1 MKRIL
6 ALLAALGFIFTLAAQ
21 QPVRDPSTAER
32 VATPENLGAA
42 ATTTEGE
49 SGAEAVA
56 APGSDAGAQRPLR
69 MKKTGASPY
78 FGYVSK
84 YFYRSNPLMADGP
97 LTQQKTAMWTNTF
110 FAGMGLGAHEVGDSV
125 ITPYAG
131 ASWTVND
138 FIEGGLDSLNYNS
151 TGAYAM
157 LLAQYANGWSSR
169 IGVNYFSDV
178 ETATDTQ
185 SYAEFNPNIGL
196 MKAHSFPGFQAV
208 IDLSA
213 GLHRTNSDAFDSTT
227 HANITDDLDNW
238 DVTAKLALHKQIG
251 RVKVTPAYR
260 LSYKSF
266 SNGDNDG
273 RNDIN
278 HDLGLDFDVRLGK
291 GVSLTLGAKYSTRDS
306 SGGFEPNTFDF
317 ENFDTG
323 GGLSINARF

>member
-6 ALLAALGFIFTLAAQ
+6 ALLAAVGFASPLSAQ
-21 QPVRDPSTAER
+21 QRDPSATER

-42 ATTTEGE
+42 TTTEGE
-49 SGAEAVA
+49 TGAGAAA

-69 MKKTGASPY
+69 MKKTGTSTY

-84 YFYRSNPLMADGP
+84 YFYRSNPLMADGD
-97 LTQQKTAMWTNTF
+97 LTQQATAMWTNTF
-110 FAGMGLGAHEVGDSV
+110 FAGMGLGAHDVGDAV

-138 FIEGGLDSLNYNS
+138 FIEGGLDSLNYNT

-178 ETATDTQ
+178 ETENDTQ

-196 MKAHSFPGFQAV
+196 MKAQSFAGCLAV
-208 IDLSA
+208 LDFSA
-213 GLHRTNSDAFDSTT
+213 GLHRTDADSIVTAT
-227 HANITDDLDNW
+227 GSSITDDLDNW
-238 DVTAKLALHKQIG
+238 DVAAKLALHKQIG

-260 LSYKSF
+260 LSYKSY

-273 RNDIN
+273 RSDVN

-291 GVSLTLGAKYSTRDS
+291 GVSITLGAKYSTRDS
-306 SGGFEPNTFDF
+306 SGGTVENTYDF
-317 ENFDTG
+317 ENFDAG
-323 GGLSINARF
+323 GGLTINARF